1 MNKRRWVLSEGAK
14 ESGTFLSTLQAEVN
28 AKGLRECVHHLKV
41 TKHELW
47 QKWGKINVVWGHIF
61 NDGPEHRAF
70 FPYIYDLKD
79 GVPFPVFQN
88 SDVPIVSSS

>member
-1 MNKRRWVLSEGAK
+1 MLSEGAK

-47 QKWGKINVVWGHIF
+47 QKSTWLGATSLMMALSTE
-61 NDGPEHRAF
+61 PF
-70 FPYIYDLKD
+70 FLT
-79 GVPFPVFQN
+79 FMT
-88 SDVPIVSSS
+88 

>member
-1 MNKRRWVLSEGAK
+1 MLSEGAK

-47 QKWGKINVVWGHIF
+47 QK
-61 NDGPEHRAF
+61 
-70 FPYIYDLKD
+70 
-79 GVPFPVFQN
+79 
-88 SDVPIVSSS
+88 